1 MRFLSRRHA
10 LTSAAS
16 LLGLSS
22 LPGCTDRSLRNLDL
36 DADVHSLPVIR
47 ARTDRIDR
55 ITVCL
60 RPFRAAGPRLD
71 VEQIGHKTVVHN
83 YGHGGS
89 GWSLSWG
96 SAKLAVERALPVNS
110 QKIGVLGCG
119 AIGLTTAIV
128 AQQAGAEV
136 TIYAESLPPFVRSAR
151 ASGSWTPSSRI
162 AQKDTMTPEFVNRW
176 EAMARYS
183 FSCYQNLQG
192 LPGNPIE
199 WDTFYGMKSREPDPL
214 HADPIGFAKLD
225 DRIQDIE
232 PQGNLIQVDDTRLP
246 YSEVHK
252 KPNLIFNVTSYS
264 DYLLRQFLERGGKI
278 KTMTLH
284 HPSELTALP
293 EPVFINC
300 TGYGAR
306 ALWNDSSIIPVRGQ
320 IAWLIPQPEALC
332 SMSFGNVYVVSRR
345 DGIVV
350 QWMGDDMGFGYNGTD
365 ETPDLAEAHRS
376 VSVINGLYRSMGYTV

>member
-1 MRFLSRRHA
+1 MRLLSRRHA

-16 LLGLSS
+16 LIGLST
-22 LPGCTDRSLRNLDL
+22 LPGCADRGLRNLDL
-36 DADVHSLPVIR
+36 DADVRSLPVIR

-60 RPFRAAGPRLD
+60 RPFRAAGPRLG
-71 VEQIGHKTVVHN
+71 VEQVGHKTVVHN

-96 SAKLAVERALPVNS
+96 SAKLAVERALPVSS
-110 QKIGVLGCG
+110 QKIGVIGCG

-128 AQQAGAEV
+128 AQQAGAQV
-136 TIYAESLPPFVRSAR
+136 TIYAEALPPFVRSAR

-162 AQKDTMTPEFVNRW
+162 AQKDAMTPEFATRW
-176 EAMARYS
+176 ETMARYS

-199 WDTFYGMKSREPDPL
+199 WDTFYGMKSRDPAPS

-232 PQGNLIQVDDTRLP
+232 PQGNLIKIDDSRLP

-306 ALWNDSSIIPVRGQ
+306 ALWNDDSIVPVRGQ

-350 QWMGDDMGFGYNGTD
+350 QWMGDDMGFGYNRTD
-365 ETPDLAEAHRS
+365 ETPDLTEAQRS
-376 VSVINGLYRSMGYTV
+376 VSVINGLYKSMGYTV